1 MLTLALGRT
10 IWTLVGKVRKY
21 RLRIWKRKRGEE
33 GRKCESKC
41 EGACRL
47 GNQQKRISHVKEK
60 QLRILLLTIRH
71 SWQTLSLEESPQTPL
86 HASLISTESLSQR
99 IPQTCQST
107 LKSFSLISL
116 QNSGDL
122 TPPQAGNTMER
133 EIENYLSGVTEM
145 SKVPRHH
152 WWSVPPLPLPSL
164 TS

>member
-1 MLTLALGRT
+1 MFTLALGRT
-10 IWTLVGKVRKY
+10 IWTLVGKVRKC

-33 GRKCESKC
+33 GRECVSKC

-47 GNQQKRISHVKEK
+47 GNQQKRLSHVKEK

-86 HASLISTESLSQR
+86 HASLISTESLPQR

-107 LKSFSLISL
+107 LKSFCLISL

-122 TPPQAGNTMER
+122 TPPQTGTLWNVKWQLAFQCHRN
-133 EIENYLSGVTEM
+133 V
-145 SKVPRHH
+145 
-152 WWSVPPLPLPSL
+152 WSATSSLMVSASSPPAS
-164 TS
+164 SN